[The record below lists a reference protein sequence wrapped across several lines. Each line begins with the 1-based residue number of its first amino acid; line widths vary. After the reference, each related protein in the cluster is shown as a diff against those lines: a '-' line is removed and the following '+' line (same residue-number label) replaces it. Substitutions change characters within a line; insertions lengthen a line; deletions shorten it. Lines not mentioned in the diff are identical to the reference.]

1 MCSPAGIAT
10 NIAFSEEYMEKTKL
24 CTEEEK
30 NKLLKEY
37 ENINKIGIPF
47 VIDNLLTTALARV
60 LIYCIVSIIW

>member
-1 MCSPAGIAT
+1 MRQ
-10 NIAFSEEYMEKTKL
+10 NNFN
-24 CTEEEK
+24 K